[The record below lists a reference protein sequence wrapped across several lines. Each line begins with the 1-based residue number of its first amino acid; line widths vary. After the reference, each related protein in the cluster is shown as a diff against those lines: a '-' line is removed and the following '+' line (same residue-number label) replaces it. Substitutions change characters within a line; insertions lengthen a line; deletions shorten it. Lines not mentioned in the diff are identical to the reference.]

1 MTTRRAG
8 GRIALAAIAALT
20 TVGLGA
26 CGTIAGTAHPAP
38 VPVPVFAT
46 APAADAA
53 APAPD
58 GPTTAD
64 GRTGSGS
71 AGGTGR
77 GTGSGSG
84 GGSGTGTS
92 GGSGGGTSGGSG
104 GSGTGGGTGSGA
116 PAAPAAKITSFRV
129 VSQPAC
135 AVRGTPDAPFSS
147 PGKGVTIAWTVTGAK
162 GAAIAVDNPD
172 VYGAY
177 GSAYPAS
184 GQLELPFTCSGP
196 GTTTHTFTVWPAGA
210 KGVSKTLT
218 VSARSDG

>member
-26 CGTIAGTAHPAP
+26 CGTIAGTAQPAP

-46 APAADAA
+46 APATDAA
-53 APAPD
+53 PAGPAPD
-58 GPTTAD
+58 GPTAPD
-64 GRTGSGS
+64 GRASSGS
-71 AGGTGR
+71 AGKP
-77 GTGSGSG
+77 
-84 GGSGTGTS
+84 GGSGTGT
-92 GGSGGGTSGGSG
+92 GGGTSGGSG

-116 PAAPAAKITSFRV
+116 PTAPAAKITSFRV